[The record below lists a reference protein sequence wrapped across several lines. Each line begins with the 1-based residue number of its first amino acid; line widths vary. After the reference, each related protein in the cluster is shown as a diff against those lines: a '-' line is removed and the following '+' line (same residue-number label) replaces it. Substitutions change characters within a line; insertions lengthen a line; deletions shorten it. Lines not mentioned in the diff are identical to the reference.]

1 MTLRVRF
8 APSPTGDLHVGNV
21 RVALVNWL
29 LAHGSAG
36 GAFVL
41 RFDDTDADRSR
52 PEYVDGIR
60 RDLTWLGLRWDEEHF
75 QSQRLDAYDAAFE
88 RLRAAGRIYPCW
100 ETPEELDFKRNR
112 LRARGLP
119 PVYDRSALRLSEA
132 DRAALEAEGR
142 RPHWRFL
149 LEAEDVAWDDRV
161 RGACHYQAG
170 SISDPVV
177 RREDGTYLYMLPSV
191 VDDVAMGIT
200 DVVRGED
207 HVTNTAV
214 QIQMF
219 RALGAEPPRFAHLPL
234 LVDAEGKGLSKRLG
248 SLSMADLR
256 SEGIEPATVAS
267 LLARLG
273 TADPVVPVQGL
284 AELAAAFDIGRFGR
298 AAARFDPAELRSLNA
313 AVLHGMPFSAA
324 GPRLVALGVATAQA
338 EAFWEVV
345 RPNIARFADAYQ
357 WWRVVTGPVTPVIA
371 EEDRAFAADAV
382 ADLPAEPW
390 DAGTWNAFTA
400 AVKARTGRKGKG
412 LFLPLRLAL
421 TGLDHGPELKGL
433 LPLLGRARAAARL
446 AGHTA

>member
-1 MTLRVRF
+1 MTVRVRF
-8 APSPTGDLHVGNV
+8 APSPTGDLHVGNI

-29 LAHGSAG
+29 LARGGH

-41 RFDDTDADRSR
+41 RFDDTDAERSR

-60 RDLTWLGLRWDEEHF
+60 RDLGWLGLVWDEEHF
-75 QSQRLDAYDAAFE
+75 QSRRLAEYDAAFA
-88 RLRAAGRIYPCW
+88 RLRDAGRIYPCW

-119 PVYDRSALRLSEA
+119 PVYDRSALRLTEA
-132 DRAALEAEGR
+132 ERSALEAEGR

-149 LEAEDVAWDDRV
+149 LEAEDVAWQDRV

-191 VDDVAMGIT
+191 VDDIAMAIT

-234 LVDAEGKGLSKRLG
+234 LVDAEGRGLSKRLG
-248 SLSMADLR
+248 SMSMADLR
-256 SEGIEPATVAS
+256 ADGLEPMAVCS

-273 TADPVVPVQGL
+273 SSEAVAAAQGL
-284 AELAAAFDIGRFGR
+284 DELASGFDVGRFGR
-298 AAARFDPAELRSLNA
+298 AAARFDPAELAALNA
-313 AVLHGMPFSAA
+313 AILHAMPFSAA
-324 GPRLVALGVATAQA
+324 GPRLVAMGVETAAA
-338 EAFWEVV
+338 EPFWEAV
-345 RPNIARFADAYQ
+345 RPNLARFTDSYD
-357 WWRVVTGPVTPVIA
+357 WWRVVTGPITPIIA
-371 EEDRAFAADAV
+371 GEDRDVAAA
-382 ADLPAEPW
+382 ALAALPPEPW
-390 DAGTWNAFTA
+390 DQGTWSTLTT
-400 AVKARTGRKGKG
+400 AVKGATGRKGKG

-421 TGLDHGPELKGL
+421 TGRDHGPELKAL
-433 LPLLGRARAAARL
+433 LPLIGRERAVARL
-446 AGHTA
+446 SGGSA